1 MKKLINTYFPKIN
14 EISTDVNFFI
24 TVLEIDDSLE
34 LGKFIGIVST
44 FVKNKLE
51 TIKKDKIA
59 NITSIIGNILISVF
73 NSSLSGKKFIIY
85 PTIFV
90 CYT

>member
-1 MKKLINTYFPKIN
+1 KILDF
-14 EISTDVNFFI
+14 ESIDKFI
-24 TVLEIDDSLE
+24 LFLSSFLAVVE
-34 LGKFIGIVST
+34 LGKLIGMVST

-51 TIKKDKIA
+51 TIKKDNIA

-73 NSSLSGKKFIIY
+73 NSSFSGKKIIIY
-85 PTIFV
+85 LTIFV